1 MNKKQ
6 ISIILGAVCAVLVFA
21 IFVQL
26 KTIESTTSTV
36 SQTFSENKL
45 RDEVLKNQEK
55 CDQLLEAV
63 ENEEN
68 NLELIRKQVAEDD
81 NDAAKIE
88 EELKKAYALIGLTDL
103 TGQGVI
109 ITLDD
114 NKTASLETIG
124 IDTDISYFL
133 VHSSDLLQVV
143 NELWNAGAEAISIN
157 GERVIATTDFANID
171 YRYIYVNGKERI
183 TSPYVVKAIGDQ
195 NYLESGLNAK
205 QYGYI
210 DNMTKALG
218 KTVTLERENNIK
230 IGKYEGEIALENIT
244 E

>member
-157 GERVIATTDFANID
+157 GERLVGTTAIVCIGNVVSINGNKVGAPFVIN
-171 YRYIYVNGKERI
+171 
-183 TSPYVVKAIGDQ
+183 AIGDPERL
-195 NYLESGLNAK
+195 YGAFTRPESFLKRLSRDGVETDIK
-205 QYGYI
+205 
-210 DNMTKALG
+210 KATNIFVPKYKG
-218 KTVTLERENNIK
+218 AINFETVENDK
-230 IGKYEGEIALENIT
+230 
-244 E
+244 

>member
-1 MNKKQ
+1 MKKGKMTLT
-6 ISIILGAVCAVLVFA
+6 ITLGLICFILVATM
-21 IFVQL
+21 FVQFKVVSKTDIAEIENMRETEL
-26 KTIESTTSTV
+26 RSQIAKIKTTLEELQQRYDDAITKKEEYIKSIDENENTIE
-36 SQTFSENKL
+36 
-45 RDEVLKNQEK
+45 
-55 CDQLLEAV
+55 LLEKD
-63 ENEEN
+63 
-68 NLELIRKQVAEDD
+68 LEQ
-81 NDAAKIE
+81 AKMK
-88 EELKKAYALIGLTDL
+88 LGLTDVSGDGIVVTL
-103 TGQGVI
+103 TDNDEQI
-109 ITLDD
+109 I
-114 NKTASLETIG
+114 EV
-124 IDTDISYFL
+124 TDIIEL
-133 VHSSDLLQVV
+133 I
-143 NELWNAGAEAISIN
+143 NELRLAGAEAISIN